1 MSSEIRVRF
10 APSPTGYLHIGGA
23 RTALFNWLFVRHHG
37 GKLVLRIEDTDLKR
51 NTEEA
56 AAAIYQ
62 GLEWLGLNWDE
73 GPHVGGD
80 LGPYFQSQ
88 RAEIYE
94 RYLKKL
100 QDSGHIFEDQG
111 ALRFR
116 SPREHV
122 VVNDLVC
129 GKIDFDLTNPGTHP
143 DMTIRRPDG
152 SWIFHFVNV
161 IDDIEMKISHVIRG
175 EDHLSN
181 APKHIE
187 LYRALG
193 ATPPHFAHIPLILN
207 RDGSKMSKRDEGA
220 RVATYIEQGYAPE
233 AVRNY
238 LCLLGWSPKDNRE
251 KIDIDEVVKLFELE
265 KINRRNAAFD
275 LDKCFWLNGQYV
287 AQMSLDRFIELARP
301 FLERAK
307 IDISND
313 KYLPEVLAIVKE
325 KIKLFKDVP
334 EWTSYFFTEN
344 YEFDSEAV
352 QKVFDKSE
360 AVSRLKALHEE
371 FAKVDKWDFQT
382 LESALKSLAQKL
394 GCKTGDLV
402 HPARVAVSGR
412 SVGPSLYHMLE
423 VMGKERVLKHFDR
436 MNAQLGAVNVI
447 QVESGKL
454 HGFKP
459 DGRGFA
465 RAILEVFS
473 VDLRDLR
480 VMILGA
486 GGAARAI
493 ALQCAKENS
502 ERLVIAN
509 RSFEKARKL
518 ADQLRDFFAGPKVLG
533 PVARLQAI
541 PLEEAAIRFQI
552 GNVDLM
558 VNTTSNG
565 LKRGDPTT
573 NPTRMF

>member
-1 MSSEIRVRF
+1 MASEIRVRF

-23 RTALFNWLFVRHHG
+23 RTALFNWLFVHHHG

-62 GLEWLGLNWDE
+62 GLEWLGINWDE
-73 GPHVGGD
+73 GPHVGGN

-88 RAEIYE
+88 RTDIYE

-100 QDSGHIFEDQG
+100 QNAGHIFEDQG

-143 DMTIRRPDG
+143 DMTVRRPDG

-181 APKHIE
+181 TPKHIE

-193 ATPPHFAHIPLILN
+193 AMPPNFAHIPLILN

-220 RVATYIEQGYAPE
+220 AIANYVEQGYAPE

-251 KIDIDEVVKLFELE
+251 KIDIEEVVKLFELE

-287 AQMSLDRFIELARP
+287 VQMSLDRFIELARP
-301 FLERAK
+301 FMERAK
-307 IDISND
+307 IDISNE
-313 KYLPEVLAIVKE
+313 KYTRDVLAIVKE

-334 EWTSYFFTEN
+334 EWTSYFFTES
-344 YEFDSEAV
+344 YEFDPEAV
-352 QKVFDKSE
+352 KKVFGNPETNAHLRGLRD
-360 AVSRLKALHEE
+360 E
-371 FAKVDKWDFQT
+371 FAKIEKWDLAT
-382 LESALKSLAQKL
+382 LESGLKSLAQIL

-402 HPARVAVSGR
+402 HPARVSVSGR

-423 VMGKERVLKHFDR
+423 VMGKDRVLKRFDR
-436 MNAQLGAVNVI
+436 MLA
-447 QVESGKL
+447 KL
-454 HGFKP
+454 
-459 DGRGFA
+459 
-465 RAILEVFS
+465 
-473 VDLRDLR
+473 
-480 VMILGA
+480 
-486 GGAARAI
+486 AAR
-493 ALQCAKENS
+493 
-502 ERLVIAN
+502 
-509 RSFEKARKL
+509 
-518 ADQLRDFFAGPKVLG
+518 
-533 PVARLQAI
+533 
-541 PLEEAAIRFQI
+541 
-552 GNVDLM
+552 
-558 VNTTSNG
+558 
-565 LKRGDPTT
+565 
-573 NPTRMF
+573 

>member
-1 MSSEIRVRF
+1 MNPEIRVRF

-23 RTALFNWLFVRHHG
+23 RTALFNWLFARHHG
-37 GKLVLRIEDTDLKR
+37 GKFVLRIEDTDKTR

-56 AAAIYQ
+56 AAAIYE
-62 GLEWLGLNWDE
+62 GLQWLGLDWDE

-80 LGPYFQSQ
+80 FGPYLQSQ
-88 RAEIYE
+88 RTNIYE
-94 RYLKKL
+94 RYLKQL
-100 QDSGHIFEDQG
+100 QDGGHIFEDAG

-122 VVNDLVC
+122 LVDDVVC

-181 APKHIE
+181 TPKHIE

-193 ATPPHFAHIPLILN
+193 ATTPHFAHIPLILN

-275 LDKCFWLNGQYV
+275 LDKCFWLNGQYI

-301 FLERAK
+301 FLGKAHIEVSDR
-307 IDISND
+307 D
-313 KYLPEVLAIVKE
+313 YLQAVLAIVKE
-325 KIKLFKDVP
+325 KIKLLSDVP
-334 EWTSYFFTEN
+334 EWTRYFFTEK
-344 YEFDSEAV
+344 YEFDPTAV
-352 QKVFDKSE
+352 EKVFGKPESAE
-360 AVSRLKALHEE
+360 RLIASRDE
-371 FAKVDKWDFQT
+371 FAKIENWTVEKIEST
-382 LESALKSLAQKL
+382 LKTLAKKL
-394 GCKTGDLV
+394 GRKTGDLV
-402 HPARVAVSGR
+402 HPARVGVSGR

-423 VMGKERVLKHFDR
+423 VMGKERVLARFDR
-436 MNAQLGAVNVI
+436 MIAQLGA
-447 QVESGKL
+447 K
-454 HGFKP
+454 
-459 DGRGFA
+459 
-465 RAILEVFS
+465 
-473 VDLRDLR
+473 
-480 VMILGA
+480 
-486 GGAARAI
+486 
-493 ALQCAKENS
+493 
-502 ERLVIAN
+502 
-509 RSFEKARKL
+509 
-518 ADQLRDFFAGPKVLG
+518 
-533 PVARLQAI
+533 
-541 PLEEAAIRFQI
+541 
-552 GNVDLM
+552 
-558 VNTTSNG
+558 
-565 LKRGDPTT
+565 
-573 NPTRMF
+573 